1 MIHPVLFDQY
11 KSMHQERAAKLQ
23 REAQVHAW
31 LRGRPSKWM
40 SLRLWVG
47 EQLIRGGSRL
57 KARNAGS
64 PGAGAVAPS

>member
-1 MIHPVLFDQY
+1 MINPVLYEQY
-11 KSMHQERAAKLQ
+11 KSLHEERAQQLQ

-31 LRGRPSKWM
+31 LRGRPSKWI

-57 KARNAGS
+57 KARGAGS
-64 PGAGAVAPS
+64 PDSGTAVSY